1 MEQLGGRIR
10 KLRESRNMT
19 QTELSEIL
27 GMKTYTTVSKW
38 EKNENFPKGKDLKKL
53 AEIFNVTS
61 DYLLGLSD
69 TELGKITTQNKHHEI
84 LTLCN
89 QLNEEKLKQ
98 LILSHYS
105 SVKSFAEENGMPYST
120 VRSILERGIMNAN
133 VENAIKICSALGIRP
148 EIFSYFLET
157 SKGEPEILTIYN
169 QLEEPKQEK
178 VLDYAKEQLEEQNSS
193 KIVSIFDKPQDDEDY
208 ITDYVEGLVAA
219 GHGTFQEDNLHME
232 VRLRAEDVPEDYD
245 TIAKVAGD
253 SMEPLIED
261 NDLLFIKV
269 TSQVD
274 INSIGIFQVNDKNFV
289 KKLKRDYDGSWY
301 LQSLNS
307 GYEEIHLT
315 ENDDIRTIGVVVDI
329 YREG

>member
-69 TELGKITTQNKHHEI
+69 TKLGKITTQNEH
-84 LTLCN
+84 
-89 QLNEEKLKQ
+89 
-98 LILSHYS
+98 S
-105 SVKSFAEENGMPYST
+105 
-120 VRSILERGIMNAN
+120 
-133 VENAIKICSALGIRP
+133 
-148 EIFSYFLET
+148 
-157 SKGEPEILTIYN
+157 EILTIYN

-178 VLDYAKEQLEEQNSS
+178 VLSYAKDQLEEQESS
-193 KIVSIFDKPQDDEDY
+193 NIISMFDKYQDDEDY

-253 SMEPLIED
+253 SMEPMIED

-269 TSQVD
+269 TNQVD
-274 INSIGIFQVNDKNFV
+274 INDIGIFQINGKNFV
-289 KKLKRDYDGSWY
+289 KKLKRDYNGGWY
-301 LQSLNS
+301 LQSLNNS
-307 GYEEIHLT
+307 YEEIHLT
-315 ENDDIRTIGVVVDI
+315 EEDDIRTIGEVVSV
-329 YREG
+329 YREK

>member
-69 TELGKITTQNKHHEI
+69 TKLGKITTQNEH
-84 LTLCN
+84 
-89 QLNEEKLKQ
+89 
-98 LILSHYS
+98 
-105 SVKSFAEENGMPYST
+105 
-120 VRSILERGIMNAN
+120 
-133 VENAIKICSALGIRP
+133 
-148 EIFSYFLET
+148 
-157 SKGEPEILTIYN
+157 PEILTIYN

-193 KIVSIFDKPQDDEDY
+193 NIISMFDKYQDDEDY

-245 TIAKVAGD
+245 TIAKVAGN
-253 SMEPLIED
+253 SMEPMIED

-269 TSQVD
+269 KNQVD
-274 INSIGIFQVNDKNFV
+274 INDIGIFQINGKNFV
-289 KKLKRDYDGSWY
+289 KKLKRDYNGGWY
-301 LQSLNS
+301 LQSLNNS
-307 GYEEIHLT
+307 YEEIHLT
-315 ENDDIRTIGVVVDI
+315 EDDDIRTIGEVVSV
-329 YREG
+329 YREK

>member
-69 TELGKITTQNKHHEI
+69 TKLGKITTQNEH
-84 LTLCN
+84 
-89 QLNEEKLKQ
+89 
-98 LILSHYS
+98 
-105 SVKSFAEENGMPYST
+105 
-120 VRSILERGIMNAN
+120 
-133 VENAIKICSALGIRP
+133 
-148 EIFSYFLET
+148 
-157 SKGEPEILTIYN
+157 PEILTIYN

-178 VLDYAKEQLEEQNSS
+178 VLSYAKDQLEEQENSN
-193 KIVSIFDKPQDDEDY
+193 IISIFNKSQNDDY

-253 SMEPLIED
+253 SMEPMIED
-261 NDLLFIKV
+261 NDLLFIRG
-269 TSQVD
+269 TNQVD
-274 INSIGIFQVNDKNFV
+274 INDIGIFQINGKNFV
-289 KKLKRDYDGSWY
+289 KKLKRDYNGGWY
-301 LQSLNS
+301 LQSLNNS
-307 GYEEIHLT
+307 YEEIHLT
-315 ENDDIRTIGVVVDI
+315 ENDDIRTIGEVVDI
-329 YREG
+329 YKV

>member
-1 MEQLGGRIR
+1 MEQLGVRIR

-69 TELGKITTQNKHHEI
+69 TELGKITTQNEH
-84 LTLCN
+84 
-89 QLNEEKLKQ
+89 
-98 LILSHYS
+98 
-105 SVKSFAEENGMPYST
+105 
-120 VRSILERGIMNAN
+120 
-133 VENAIKICSALGIRP
+133 
-148 EIFSYFLET
+148 
-157 SKGEPEILTIYN
+157 PEILTIYN

-193 KIVSIFDKPQDDEDY
+193 KIVSIFDKSQDEDY

-232 VRLRAEDVPEDYD
+232 VKLRAEDVPEEYD

-253 SMEPLIED
+253 SMEPMIED
-261 NDLLFIKV
+261 NDLLFIRV
-269 TSQVD
+269 TNQVD
-274 INSIGIFQVNDKNFV
+274 INDIGIFQINGKNFV
-289 KKLKRDYDGSWY
+289 KKLKRDYNGGWY
-301 LQSLNS
+301 LQSLNNS
-307 GYEEIHLT
+307 YEEIHLT
-315 ENDDIRTIGVVVDI
+315 EEDDIRTIGEVVSV
-329 YREG
+329 YRDK

>member
-1 MEQLGGRIR
+1 M
-10 KLRESRNMT
+10 
-19 QTELSEIL
+19 
-27 GMKTYTTVSKW
+27 
-38 EKNENFPKGKDLKKL
+38 
-53 AEIFNVTS
+53 
-61 DYLLGLSD
+61 
-69 TELGKITTQNKHHEI
+69 
-84 LTLCN
+84 
-89 QLNEEKLKQ
+89 NEEKLKQ
-98 LILSHYS
+98 LILSRYS

-148 EIFSYFLET
+148 EIFSPLLEIF
-157 SKGEPEILTIYN
+157 KGESDILPIYN
-169 QLEEPKQEK
+169 RLEELRQEK
-178 VLDYAKEQLEEQNSS
+178 VLDFAKGQLDEQENS
-193 KIVSIFDKPQDDEDY
+193 KVVSIFNKSQDDEDY

-232 VRLRAEDVPEDYD
+232 VRLRANDVPDEYD

-274 INSIGIFQVNDKNFV
+274 INDIGIFQINGKNFV

-307 GYEEIHLT
+307 GYEEIHLS
-315 ENDDIRTIGVVVDI
+315 ENDDIRTIGEVVDI
-329 YREG
+329 YKV

>member
-1 MEQLGGRIR
+1 MEQLGDRIR

-69 TELGKITTQNKHHEI
+69 TKLGKITTQNE
-84 LTLCN
+84 
-89 QLNEEKLKQ
+89 Q
-98 LILSHYS
+98 
-105 SVKSFAEENGMPYST
+105 
-120 VRSILERGIMNAN
+120 
-133 VENAIKICSALGIRP
+133 
-148 EIFSYFLET
+148 
-157 SKGEPEILTIYN
+157 PEILTIYN

-178 VLDYAKEQLEEQNSS
+178 VLDYATVLLNEQNNMKTSTVLE
-193 KIVSIFDKPQDDEDY
+193 KYKNDDY
-208 ITDYVEGLVAA
+208 IIDYVEGLVAA

-232 VRLRAEDVPEDYD
+232 VRLRAEDVPESYD

-253 SMEPLIED
+253 SMEPLIKD

-274 INSIGIFQVNDKNFV
+274 INSIGIFQINSKNFV

-301 LQSLNS
+301 LQSLNNA
-307 GYEEIHLT
+307 YEEIYLT
-315 ENDDIRTIGVVVDI
+315 EDDDIRTIGEVVDL
-329 YREG
+329 YRG

>member
-1 MEQLGGRIR
+1 MEQLGDRIR

-69 TELGKITTQNKHHEI
+69 TKLGKITTQNEH
-84 LTLCN
+84 
-89 QLNEEKLKQ
+89 
-98 LILSHYS
+98 
-105 SVKSFAEENGMPYST
+105 
-120 VRSILERGIMNAN
+120 
-133 VENAIKICSALGIRP
+133 
-148 EIFSYFLET
+148 
-157 SKGEPEILTIYN
+157 PEILTIYN
-169 QLEEPKQEK
+169 QLKEPKQEK
-178 VLDYAKEQLEEQNSS
+178 VLDYATVLLNEQNNMKTSTVLE
-193 KIVSIFDKPQDDEDY
+193 KYKNDDY
-208 ITDYVEGLVAA
+208 IIDYVEGLVAA

-232 VRLRAEDVPEDYD
+232 VRLRANDVPNEYD

-274 INSIGIFQVNDKNFV
+274 INSIGIFQVNGKNFV

-315 ENDDIRTIGVVVDI
+315 ENDDIRTIGEVVEI
-329 YREG
+329 YKN